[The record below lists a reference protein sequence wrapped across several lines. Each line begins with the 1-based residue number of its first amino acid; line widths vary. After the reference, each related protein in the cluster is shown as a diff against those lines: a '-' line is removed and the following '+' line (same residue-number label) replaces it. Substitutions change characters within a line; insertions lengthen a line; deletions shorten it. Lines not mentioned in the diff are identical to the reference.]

1 MTMQMDGGM
10 MGMGII
16 GWVIGI
22 LVIVL
27 LVVLIAKIL
36 K

>member
-1 MTMQMDGGM
+1 MVMQMDGGM

-27 LVVLIAKIL
+27 LLVLVAKML